1 MIENTLWFEKYRPK
15 KIEDCVLSDKMTK
28 TFKGFIKSKNVPNLM
43 LTGSQG
49 AGKTTLGKVIA
60 KELDAEL
67 LYIDCST
74 DNGKAMIQEM
84 IVPYA
89 STISIDNPDV
99 PKFILC
105 DECLEENETV
115 RIGTIDD
122 YKDVPLK
129 DLRMNTMY
137 PVVSMNMET
146 KELENDTA
154 YLCTDKEDELFEV
167 TLSNGKTIICNA
179 KHPFVVENEDGTMS
193 KVRLEEGIEGRVCFA
208 ELERVTIVSVKPL
221 NKKGRVMDI
230 HVTKNHTF
238 ITSGGLVT
246 SNCDYLTNSAQASLR
261 PIIEKYSITTRF
273 IFTGNYAERII
284 PALKSRCACF
294 DFSITKEDKPQ
305 LMANF
310 FKRCEYILQDNGV
323 EYDKKVLMTFISKV
337 FPDFR
342 RVINE
347 LQSYSIGRGVI
358 DEGILTIGLS
368 NTIADEIYPLLKEHK
383 FDMARKW
390 VAESVNS
397 PEDIFASMYN
407 RMNDFVPKEKQP
419 ELILILAQ
427 YQDYATR
434 VANQNINL
442 MACFTEAMNVL

>member
-1 MIENTLWFEKYRPK
+1 MLENTLWFEKYRPK
-15 KIEDCVLSDKMTK
+15 KIDDCILTENMTK
-28 TFKGFIKSKNVPNLM
+28 TFKGFIKKKEVPNLM
-43 LTGSQG
+43 LTGTQG
-49 AGKTTLGKVIA
+49 SGKTTLGRVIA
-60 KELDAEL
+60 NELGAEM

-89 STISIDNPDV
+89 STISIENNEV
-99 PKFILC
+99 PKIILA
-105 DECLEENETV
+105 DE
-115 RIGTIDD
+115 
-122 YKDVPLK
+122 
-129 DLRMNTMY
+129 
-137 PVVSMNMET
+137 
-146 KELENDTA
+146 
-154 YLCTDKEDELFEV
+154 
-167 TLSNGKTIICNA
+167 
-179 KHPFVVENEDGTMS
+179 
-193 KVRLEEGIEGRVCFA
+193 
-208 ELERVTIVSVKPL
+208 
-221 NKKGRVMDI
+221 
-230 HVTKNHTF
+230 
-238 ITSGGLVT
+238 
-246 SNCDYLTNSAQASLR
+246 CDYLTNQAQASLR
-261 PIIEKYSITTRF
+261 PIIERYSLTTRF

-310 FKRCEYILQDNGV
+310 FKRCEFILHDNGV
-323 EYDKKVLMTFISKV
+323 EYDKKVLMTFISKA

-342 RVINE
+342 RIINE

-358 DEGILTIGLS
+358 DEGILTIGLA
-368 NTIADEIYPLLKEHK
+368 NTIADEVYPLLKEHK

-397 PEDIFASMYN
+397 PEDVFSSLYN
-407 RMNDFVPKEKQP
+407 RMNDYVTQKEKQP

-442 MACFTEAMNVL
+442 MACFTEMMNVL

>member
-15 KIEDCVLSDKMTK
+15 KIEDCVLSDKMLK

-43 LTGSQG
+43 LTGIQG
-49 AGKTTLGKVIA
+49 TGKTTLGKVIA
-60 KELDAEL
+60 KELGAEL

-74 DNGKAMIQEM
+74 DSGKSMIQEM

-89 STISIDNPDV
+89 STISIENPDV

-105 DECLEENETV
+105 DE
-115 RIGTIDD
+115 
-122 YKDVPLK
+122 
-129 DLRMNTMY
+129 
-137 PVVSMNMET
+137 
-146 KELENDTA
+146 A
-154 YLCTDKEDELFEV
+154 
-167 TLSNGKTIICNA
+167 
-179 KHPFVVENEDGTMS
+179 
-193 KVRLEEGIEGRVCFA
+193 
-208 ELERVTIVSVKPL
+208 
-221 NKKGRVMDI
+221 
-230 HVTKNHTF
+230 
-238 ITSGGLVT
+238 
-246 SNCDYLTNSAQASLR
+246 DYLTATAQASLR
-261 PIIEKYSITTRF
+261 PIIERYSLTTRF
-273 IFTGNYAERII
+273 IFTGNFAERII

-305 LMANF
+305 LMTNF

-323 EYDKKVLMTFISKV
+323 EYDKKVLMTFISKA

-342 RVINE
+342 RIINE

-358 DEGILTIGLS
+358 DEGILTIGLA
-368 NTIADEIYPLLKEHK
+368 NTIADEVYPLLREHK
-383 FDMARKW
+383 FDVARKW

-397 PEDIFASMYN
+397 PEDVFASLYN
-407 RMNDFVPKEKQP
+407 RMNDLVEDKKKHP

-442 MACFTEAMNVL
+442 MACFTEMMNVL

>member
-1 MIENTLWFEKYRPK
+1 VKEVKKLLENTLWFEKYRPK
-15 KIEDCVLSDKMTK
+15 QIKDCILSDKMMK
-28 TFKGFIKSKNVPNLM
+28 TFKGFIKSKDVPNLM

-49 AGKTTLGKVIA
+49 TGKTTLGKVIA
-60 KELDAEL
+60 KELGAEL

-105 DECLEENETV
+105 DEC
-115 RIGTIDD
+115 
-122 YKDVPLK
+122 
-129 DLRMNTMY
+129 
-137 PVVSMNMET
+137 
-146 KELENDTA
+146 
-154 YLCTDKEDELFEV
+154 
-167 TLSNGKTIICNA
+167 
-179 KHPFVVENEDGTMS
+179 
-193 KVRLEEGIEGRVCFA
+193 
-208 ELERVTIVSVKPL
+208 
-221 NKKGRVMDI
+221 
-230 HVTKNHTF
+230 
-238 ITSGGLVT
+238 
-246 SNCDYLTNSAQASLR
+246 DYLSASAMASLR
-261 PIIEKYSITTRF
+261 PILERYSLTTRF

-305 LMANF
+305 LMTNF
-310 FKRCEYILQDNGV
+310 FKRCEYILQDNNV

-342 RVINE
+342 RTINE

-368 NTIADEIYPLLKEHK
+368 NTIADEVYPLLKEHK
-383 FDMARKW
+383 FESARKW

-397 PEDIFASMYN
+397 PEDVFASLYN
-407 RMNDFVPKEKQP
+407 RMADYVPQEQQP
-419 ELILILAQ
+419 ELILVLAQ

-442 MACFTEAMNVL
+442 MACFTECMNVL